1 MLTVYIPLRYIA
13 YVFGGLNWLAHACNA
28 STRSGTIYS
37 MQEHSPFSPLGK
49 HLRYLREQIKESV
62 AEVSGAVEIDIDALE
77 RIEQGKERPSE
88 DILMLLI
95 NHFNMQDNEAVQL
108 WELAGYEDRGDKFS
122 MPSEFASKPMM
133 VLLAMDVRTM
143 YSDGVQV
150 TANGSGVTMNFTQG
164 NSEKAVPVAKVGM
177 SREQAEAV
185 LRTLQTALLKSQ
197 YMNGP
202 HLLPPPSTSTDDS
215 K

>member
-1 MLTVYIPLRYIA
+1 
-13 YVFGGLNWLAHACNA
+13 
-28 STRSGTIYS
+28 
-37 MQEHSPFSPLGK
+37 MQEPTSPAPYSSLGK
-49 HLRYLREQIKESV
+49 HLRYLREQIQESV

-108 WELAGYEDRGDKFS
+108 WELAGYENHGDKLS
-122 MPSEFASKPMM
+122 LPNELSGKPLML
-133 VLLAMDVRTM
+133 LLAVDVRTM
-143 YSDGVQV
+143 YSDGVQIS
-150 TANGSGVTMNFTQG
+150 ANGSGVTMNFTQG
-164 NSEKAVPVAKVGM
+164 KGVPVAKVGM

-185 LRTLQTALLKSQ
+185 VQSLQTALLKSK
-197 YMNGP
+197 YMDGP
-202 HLLPPPSTSTDDS
+202 RLLPPSTEEN